1 MQIYQTL
8 TKVAIVK
15 FARGVSNLL
24 LKQSSFL
31 IGVANLQLQGRKV
44 AILDSNSIYLHS
56 FNIKMERAKLIEE
69 NVAIIDKLKA
79 QKVKCGKTSQQ
90 IAKDCNLSESTVA
103 RVLSGKTPNPTIAIV
118 IAMWKAMGGT
128 ATELFD
134 DTVKVDVVSE
144 APQVVVPQVDERLY
158 NEIINIY
165 KDLLKVKDRRIT
177 TLLAFLGV
185 LIVALVVVSIL

>member
-1 MQIYQTL
+1 
-8 TKVAIVK
+8 
-15 FARGVSNLL
+15 
-24 LKQSSFL
+24 
-31 IGVANLQLQGRKV
+31 
-44 AILDSNSIYLHS
+44 
-56 FNIKMERAKLIEE
+56 MECAKLIDE

-79 QKVKCGKTSQQ
+79 QKVKCGLTAQQ
-90 IAKDCNLSESTVA
+90 IARNSNLSESTVT

-158 NEIINIY
+158 NEIISIY

-177 TLLAFLGV
+177 TLLVFLGV
-185 LIVALVVVSIL
+185 LIVALIGISLIKIL

>member
-1 MQIYQTL
+1 M
-8 TKVAIVK
+8 A
-15 FARGVSNLL
+15 
-24 LKQSSFL
+24 
-31 IGVANLQLQGRKV
+31 
-44 AILDSNSIYLHS
+44 D
-56 FNIKMERAKLIEE
+56 E
-69 NVAIIDKLKA
+69 NVAIVDKLKA

-90 IAKDCNLSESTVA
+90 IAKDSNLSESTVA
-103 RVLSGKTPNPTIAIV
+103 RIFSGKTPNPTIAIV

-177 TLLAFLGV
+177 TLLAFVGV
-185 LIVALVVVSIL
+185 LMVALIVLSLI

>member
-1 MQIYQTL
+1 M
-8 TKVAIVK
+8 V
-15 FARGVSNLL
+15 
-24 LKQSSFL
+24 
-31 IGVANLQLQGRKV
+31 
-44 AILDSNSIYLHS
+44 
-56 FNIKMERAKLIEE
+56 EE
-69 NVAIIDKLKA
+69 NVAIVDKLKA

-90 IAKDCNLSESTVA
+90 IARDSNLSESTVT

-118 IAMWKAMGGT
+118 IAMWKAMDGK

-165 KDLLKVKDRRIT
+165 KDLLKVKDRRIN
-177 TLLAFLGV
+177 TLLGFLGV
-185 LIVALVVVSIL
+185 LTAALILMTILIIVL